1 MGIINGVVNKFSEMV
16 VFFVNFHYIK
26 EINNKKILREG
37 VRINLFGNRVEFF
50 EENMNSLSI

>member
-16 VFFVNFHYIK
+16 VFFVNLHYIK

-37 VRINLFGNRVEFF
+37 VMINLFGNRVEFF
-50 EENMNSLSI
+50 EEKRNSLSI